1 MLFPLFQITR
11 RNLDIKRMNNILR
24 NASMSN
30 QKIMDV
36 FSIQSINNMLYL
48 ESSPAQNIGGR

>member
-1 MLFPLFQITR
+1 
-11 RNLDIKRMNNILR
+11 
-24 NASMSN
+24 MSN

-48 ESSPAQNIGGR
+48 ESSPGLSDW